1 MVSIGRPRSQ
11 SCKIGS
17 KLFSVDL
24 WRLIYSAR
32 MSDRTGLPGAVLSEI
47 ADSIVS
53 DRVEILARMKAAGS
67 LSPDIDS
74 ASLARIL
81 HAIGRLHWEEYI
93 SEPEAGLAAANRRNA
108 ADLRTLLS
116 PYVSGHR

>member
-1 MVSIGRPRSQ
+1 M
-11 SCKIGS
+11 
-17 KLFSVDL
+17 DL

-32 MSDRTGLPGAVLSEI
+32 MSDRTGLPGAVLSETV
-47 ADSIVS
+47 DSIVS
-53 DRVEILARMKAAGS
+53 DRMELLTRMKAAGS
-67 LSPDIDS
+67 LVSDVAI

-93 SEPEAGLAAANRRNA
+93 SEPDAGLAAANRRNA
-108 ADLRTLLS
+108 VDLRTLLS